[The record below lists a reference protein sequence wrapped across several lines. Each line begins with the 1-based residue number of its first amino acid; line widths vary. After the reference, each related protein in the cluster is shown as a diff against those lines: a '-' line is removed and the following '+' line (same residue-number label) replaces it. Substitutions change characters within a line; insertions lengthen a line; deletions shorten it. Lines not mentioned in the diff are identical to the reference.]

1 MRLMTTLLLLATT
14 ACARAEPLTL
24 VATETEAFRV
34 VQVATGLEHPWG
46 LALLPDGR
54 MLVTERPGRVR
65 IVAADGELGPPLAG
79 APPVFVGGQG
89 GMLDVA
95 LDPGFAENRL
105 IYLSYS
111 HEAGAAT
118 TTRVV
123 RARLGETAL
132 EDVTVIFSAEPMITS
147 RNHFGSRLA
156 FLPDGTLLVTVGDRF
171 GERDRAQELDNHLG
185 KVIRI
190 TTDGAAPADNP
201 FVASRGA
208 RPEIWTYGHRNPQGL
223 VVDPGTGTVWE
234 QEHGPRGGDE
244 INRLRPGAN
253 YGWPVITFG
262 EEYSGGKIGEG
273 TAKAGMEQPDWVWV
287 PSIAPSGM
295 TLYGGEAFP
304 SWRGDLLVG
313 ALAGQMLV
321 RLDLDGEG
329 RITGEER
336 MLEGELGRIRDVRT
350 AADGRVYLLTDDD
363 PGGIFRLEPAGD

>member
-1 MRLMTTLLLLATT
+1 MRLTPVLLLLVTT
-14 ACARAEPLTL
+14 ACANAQTPIHVQAE
-24 VATETEAFRV
+24 TETAQL

-65 IVAADGELGPPLAG
+65 IVAPDGALGPPLAG
-79 APPVFVGGQG
+79 VPPVFVGGQG

-95 LDPGFAENRL
+95 LDPAFAANRL
-105 IYLSYS
+105 VYLSYS
-111 HEAGAAT
+111 HGEGALT
-118 TTRVV
+118 TTRVA
-123 RARLGETAL
+123 RARLGATAL
-132 EDVTVIFSAEPMITS
+132 EDLTVIFSAEPMVSS

-171 GERDRAQELDNHLG
+171 GERDRAQDLDNHLG

-190 TTDGAAPADNP
+190 TTDGAAPPDNP
-201 FVASRGA
+201 FVGVAGA

-223 VVDPGTGTVWE
+223 VVDATSGAVWE

-244 INRLRPGAN
+244 INRLRAGAN

-262 EEYSGGKIGEG
+262 EEYSGGPIGEG
-273 TAKAGMEQPDWVWV
+273 TAKEGMEQPDWVWV

-295 TLYGGEAFP
+295 TVYDRSAFP
-304 SWRGDLLVG
+304 SWRGDLLLG

-321 RLDLDGEG
+321 RLDLDADG

-336 MLEGELGRIRDVRT
+336 LLEGEIGRIRDVRT
-350 AADGRVYLLTDDD
+350 APDGTVYLITDDD
-363 PGGIFRLEPAGD
+363 PGGIYRLIPGND

>member
-1 MRLMTTLLLLATT
+1 MRLIGTLLVFATT
-14 ACARAEPLTL
+14 ACARAEPPS
-24 VATETEAFRV
+24 VVRAETEAFRV

-65 IVAADGELGPPLAG
+65 IVTADGKLGAPLAG
-79 APPVFVGGQG
+79 TPQVFVGGQG
-89 GMLDVA
+89 GMLDVV
-95 LDPGFAENRL
+95 LDPSFAENRL

-111 HEAGAAT
+111 HGEGALT
-118 TTRVV
+118 TTRVAQ
-123 RARLGETAL
+123 ARLGETAL
-132 EDVTVIFSAEPMITS
+132 EDLRVIFSAEPMVSS

-156 FLPDGTLLVTVGDRF
+156 FLRDGTLLVTVGDRF

-190 TTDGAAPADNP
+190 TTDGRAPADNP
-201 FVASRGA
+201 FVGRADA

-223 VVDPGTGTVWE
+223 LVDPATGTAWE

-253 YGWPVITFG
+253 YGWPVITYG

-273 TAKAGMEQPDWVWV
+273 TAKEGMEQPDWVWV

-295 TLYGGEAFP
+295 TLYDGGAFP

-321 RLDLDGEG
+321 RLDLDAEG

-336 MLEGELGRIRDVRT
+336 MLEGDLGRIRDVRT
-350 AADGRVYLLTDDD
+350 AQDGSVYLITDDD
-363 PGGIFRLEPAGD
+363 PGGIFRLEPLGD

>member
-1 MRLMTTLLLLATT
+1 MRLVTTLLLVATT
-14 ACARAEPLTL
+14 ACARAEPPSL
-24 VATETEAFRV
+24 VQTETGSFRV
-34 VQVATGLEHPWG
+34 VQLASGLEHPWG

-65 IVAADGELGPPLAG
+65 IVAADGELGPPLG
-79 APPVFVGGQG
+79 ATPPVFVGGQG

-95 LDPGFAENRL
+95 LDPNFAENRL

-111 HEAGAAT
+111 HAEGSAT
-118 TTRVV
+118 TTRVA

-132 EDVTVIFSAEPMITS
+132 QDVTVIFSAEPMITS

-185 KVIRI
+185 KVVRI
-190 TTDGAAPADNP
+190 TTDGGVPADNP
-201 FVASRGA
+201 FVARAGA
-208 RPEIWTYGHRNPQGL
+208 RPEVWTYGHRNPQGL
-223 VVDPGTGTVWE
+223 VVDQGTGAVWE

-253 YGWPVITFG
+253 YGWPVITYG
-262 EEYSGGKIGEG
+262 EEYTGGKIGEG

-295 TLYGGEAFP
+295 TLYMGDAFP
-304 SWRGDLLVG
+304 NWRGDLLVG
-313 ALAGQMLV
+313 ALAGEMLV

-350 AADGRVYLLTDDD
+350 GPDGSVYLITDDD